1 MDKIIQIDG
10 RDVKFRATAAVPR
23 LYRILF
29 RRDIMRD
36 IAALQKEIQ
45 KAQDDGGDLSTAS
58 LEIFEN
64 VAYVMAKHADPENV
78 PASVGDWLD
87 TFGTFSIYMVFPEML
102 ELWDANMATLNQSKK
117 K

>member
-1 MDKIIQIDG
+1 MDKVIRIDG
-10 RDVKFRATAAVPR
+10 RDVQFRATAAVPR

-29 RRDIMRD
+29 RRDILQD
-36 IAALQKEIQ
+36 IAALQKEI
-45 KAQDDGGDLSTAS
+45 KKVKDEGGDLTSAS

-78 PASVGDWLD
+78 PDHVADWLD

-102 ELWDANMATLNQSKK
+102 ELWDANMTTLNQSKK